1 MNWLFQNI
9 VGIVGIIVGGFI
21 AYHVYFLSKRLGL
34 KDKLSH
40 RDAVRGNVEP
50 ILNEIRKGINRDSEL
65 VNIKKYFTH
74 YPNNLEENSD
84 GYTVLKAELKGLSY
98 DGVEFFCGV
107 REVYRKPD
115 GKLTLRKTPDSKK
128 EKFNLLEAGIVPY
141 EWIEYVDAGGD
152 EFSYR
157 PQFFTRFSGKDKFP
171 YKYLT
176 YYKHSDT
183 YDKRNDPM
191 EMQFVF
197 VSVER

>member
-1 MNWLFQNI
+1 MIWILNNI
-9 VGIVGIIVGGFI
+9 IGIIGIVVGGFI
-21 AYHVYFLSKRLGL
+21 AYHVYFLSKRLDS

-40 RDAVRGNVEP
+40 RDAVRRNVEP
-50 ILNEIRKGINRDSEL
+50 IMNEIRKGINRDSEL

-74 YPNNLEENSD
+74 YPNDLEKNRD

-115 GKLTLRKTPDSKK
+115 GKLTLKKISDSKR
-128 EKFNLLEAGIVPY
+128 EKFNLLETGLVPY

-157 PQFFTRFSGKDKFP
+157 PQFFTKFNGEDKSP
-171 YKYLT
+171 YKNLT
-176 YYKHSDT
+176 YYKSSET

-191 EMQFVF
+191 EMQYVF
-197 VSVER
+197 VSVEK